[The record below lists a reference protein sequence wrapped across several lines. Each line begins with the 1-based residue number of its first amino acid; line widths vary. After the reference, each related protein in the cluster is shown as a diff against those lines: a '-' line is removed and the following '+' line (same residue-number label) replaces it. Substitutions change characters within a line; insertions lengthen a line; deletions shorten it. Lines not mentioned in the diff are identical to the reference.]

1 MASYLNHFSLLRTI
15 SLLYFL
21 VTLIC
26 SGSSLSHDEEC
37 SALYLF
43 KQSLIHQDDEF
54 CTASWFQ
61 TFQSWKP
68 RTRSNASDAGFD
80 CCSWYGV
87 ECRNDHENGH
97 VIGLDLSEC
106 SLCGHINSNSTLF
119 SLVHLQRLN
128 LAINDFDESHI
139 PSEIAHLKQLRS
151 LNLSYSGFSGQIP
164 NEISQLMQLSSLDL
178 SMNPLKFQS
187 PGDFKNLMQNL
198 TGLEEL
204 DLSWVDISSSVP
216 HFLANFSSLRS
227 IGLYNCLLQN
237 EFPKAILEM
246 PKLEILDVASNT
258 NLIGSIPEFH
268 NSSLIKLGLSGCS
281 FSGTIPGSLS
291 NLTQLTG
298 LTLGGNKLRGFVP
311 SLASLSKLS
320 ILKLSGCKFK
330 KGRFP
335 NWLGNLTKLNKLYLD
350 GMNIKGEIPPF
361 LANLT
366 ELGVVA
372 MGRNFLTGHIPSW
385 FFNLTQLS
393 FIDLQQNQLQG
404 PISNSF
410 SKFKRLQFV
419 SLFSNNFQG
428 RVDIDIFLQL
438 NQLETLRLGD
448 NRISLLAPNNYTN
461 NTLPQLIE
469 LNLESCN
476 LKEFPSFL
484 RFQDKLI
491 DLRLKDNTID
501 GLIPVWIWNNSKETL
516 QKIDLSYNSITGF
529 YQHPHF
535 LPWRSLQLFFIS
547 HNQVRGQL
555 PIPPQ
560 TTIAYGAEN
569 NNLTGEIPP
578 MICEMKS
585 LQMLDLFS
593 NNLSGT
599 LPLCLGS
606 LSNSLSFL
614 DLSRNNFH
622 GKIMNSFMHGCM
634 LESFD
639 LSENTFTG
647 QLPRSLTNCT
657 NLKVLSLGANSFD
670 DVFPFWMGTLAE
682 LQVLDLRSNK
692 LYGPINGST
701 AVSTHFSKL
710 RIIDLSNNGF
720 SGQLDQKYFQAW
732 NAMKSVGKSSVMQAN
747 DKSSGFTW
755 DYTIRVIHKAVNTQ
769 YEHILTIDM
778 AIDLS
783 CNHFEGEI
791 PLSLQDLQ
799 GLQSLNLSNNHFT
812 GRVLPSL
819 ESLKNVEALDLSQ
832 NKLSGEIPQQL
843 VQLNFLSI
851 FNVSFNNLE
860 GRIPQG
866 KQFNTFDNSS
876 YMGNSRLCGQPLSM
890 ECQMSKASRLP
901 PTTNMS
907 ESLFP
912 IERIDWIIILCGVG
926 SGLVVGIFFGNF
938 LYGRYSDRFI
948 KRKDRWVRPLRNT
961 RRNQGLS

>member
-1 MASYLNHFSLLRTI
+1 MASYMNHFSLLQAI
-15 SLLYFL
+15 SLLYVLF
-21 VTLIC
+21 TLTC
-26 SGSSLSHDEEC
+26 TGSSPSHDEEC
-37 SALYLF
+37 SALFQF
-43 KQSLIHQDDEF
+43 KQSLIHQDDAL
-54 CTASWFQ
+54 CNASWFQ

-68 RTRSNASDAGFD
+68 TSNASDAGFD

-87 ECRNDHENGH
+87 ECRNYHENGH

-106 SLCGHINSNSTLF
+106 SLCGHINSTSTLF
-119 SLVHLQRLN
+119 SLVHLQSLN
-128 LAINDFDESHI
+128 LAMNNFVESQI
-139 PSEIAHLKQLRS
+139 PSEIAHLKQLRT
-151 LNLSYSGFSGQIP
+151 LNLSYSGFTGQIP
-164 NEISQLMQLSSLDL
+164 NEISHLMHLSSLDL
-178 SMNPLKFQS
+178 SMNLLKLQTPSGFE
-187 PGDFKNLMQNL
+187 NLLQNL

-268 NSSLIKLGLSGCS
+268 NSSLLKLGLSDCS

-291 NLTQLTG
+291 NLTQLNF
-298 LTLGGNKLRGFVP
+298 LSLAGNKFTGFVP
-311 SLASLSKLS
+311 SLASL
-320 ILKLSGCKFK
+320 LKLNVLNLGGNKFK
-330 KGRFP
+330 KGRLP
-335 NWLGNLTKLNKLYLD
+335 NWLAKLTKLNELHLT
-350 GMNIKGEIPPF
+350 GMNIKGEIPPS

-366 ELGVVA
+366 ELGVVT
-372 MGRNFLTGHIPSW
+372 MGRNFLTGQIPSS
-385 FFNLTQLS
+385 FFNLTKLTYIQL
-393 FIDLQQNQLQG
+393 QENQLQG
-404 PISNSF
+404 PISSSF
-410 SKFKRLQFV
+410 SKFKSLQFV
-419 SLFSNNFQG
+419 SLFSNNLEG
-428 RVDIDIFLQL
+428 RVDIDMFLHL
-438 NQLETLRLGD
+438 NKLDTLRLGD
-448 NRISLLAPNNYTN
+448 NRISLLSANNYTN

-469 LNLESCN
+469 FNLESCN

-491 DLRLKDNTID
+491 DLRLNDNKID
-501 GLIPVWIWNNSKETL
+501 GLVPVWIWNNSKETL

-529 YQHPHF
+529 HQHPRF

-547 HNQVRGQL
+547 HNQVQGRL

-560 TTIAYGAEN
+560 TTIAYAAEN

-585 LQMLDLFS
+585 LQMFDLFS

-599 LPLCLGS
+599 LPLCFGS

-634 LESFD
+634 LKSFD
-639 LSENTFTG
+639 VSENRFTG

-670 DVFPFWMGTLAE
+670 DVFPFWMGTLPE

-692 LYGPINGST
+692 LYGPIQGST

-720 SGQLDQKYFQAW
+720 SGQLDQKYFQTW
-732 NAMKSVGKSSVMQAN
+732 NAMKFVGKSSVMEVN
-747 DKSSGFTW
+747 DKSSGFIW

-791 PLSLQDLQ
+791 PLSIQDLQ

-812 GRVLPSL
+812 GHVLPSL
-819 ESLKNVEALDLSQ
+819 ESLKNVEALDLSH

-866 KQFNTFDNSS
+866 KQFNTFDKSS
-876 YMGNSRLCGQPLSM
+876 YTGNSRLCGHPLSE
-890 ECQMSKASRLP
+890 ECQISKASRLP
-901 PTTNMS
+901 PPTNLS

-912 IERIDWIIILCGVG
+912 SERIDWIIIFCGVG
-926 SGLVVGIFFGNF
+926 SGLVVGIFIGNF
-938 LYGRYSDRFI
+938 LYGRYSDQST
-948 KRKDRWVRPLRNT
+948 KRKDRWVRQLRNT
-961 RRNQGLS
+961 RRNKGVS